1 MYTNANSSTRT
12 LPYPILSSFL
22 RSLKA
27 DGRRPRT
34 YEHYVSSAELWLDW
48 AKDEGVEP
56 YKARRGEIQSF
67 VVWMQE
73 EKGWTAA
80 TVNNRFR
87 GVRAFYDW
95 LLAEEEIVASP
106 FGPPRARTLTAP
118 EVEET
123 SKDIAT
129 IEQMT
134 KLLAHLEKHKRWRD
148 CAVVGALYDTGMRR
162 GELAGLM
169 TDHLDMETGYATLE
183 AATTKGKRMRIV
195 HFSPRVLRYIDRYW
209 RKDGEK
215 GGRKDTRYV
224 LNGTRGALTGSGIYR
239 LVRRCFMEIKVEAMI
254 GPHDLRHTS
263 ASHVATD
270 GEMSE
275 SSMMQLYGWRSA
287 EMVRRYS
294 AQVRQAAALKAHERF
309 SPMER
314 LNGRKKED

>member
-1 MYTNANSSTRT
+1 MYTLANSVTRT
-12 LPYPILSSFL
+12 LPYPILNSFL

-27 DGRRPRT
+27 DGKRPRT

-48 AKDEGVEP
+48 AEGEALDP
-56 YKARRGEIQSF
+56 YKARRGDIQSF

-73 EKGWTAA
+73 DKGWTSA

-95 LLAEEEIVASP
+95 LLAEEEIKTSP

-118 EVEET
+118 EVEE
-123 SKDIAT
+123 SPKDVAST
-129 IEQMT
+129 DNMK

-169 TDHLDMETGYATLE
+169 TDQLDMETGYATLE

-209 RKDGEK
+209 RLDGK
-215 GGRKDTRYV
+215 AGGRKDTAYV
-224 LNGTRGALTGSGIYR
+224 LNGSRGALTGSGIYR
-239 LVRRCFMEIKVEAMI
+239 LVRRVFREIKVEAMI

-275 SSMMQLYGWRSA
+275 SDAMALYGWKSA
-287 EMVRRYS
+287 AMWRHYTEQ
-294 AQVRQAAALKAHERF
+294 ARQKAALKAHERS

-314 LNGRKKED
+314 LAGR